1 MSSKLFLLLGLSI
14 TLAVCNDSV
23 NLGGPKMIPAKRGDT
38 RSWINTLQSGF
49 IEGSLKYSSHGKLD
63 CTQEGMKIS
72 RAFFNLV
79 MYRILPEEE
88 PDQDI
93 KKNAFLI
100 FGEVFRRCNYITSVE
115 GAIVSYLVRQGI
127 NAQIGTGWGQW
138 FGYAIIAIEM
148 LVNVIDDFIGL

>member
-1 MSSKLFLLLGLSI
+1 
-14 TLAVCNDSV
+14 
-23 NLGGPKMIPAKRGDT
+23 MIPAKRGDT

-115 GAIVSYLVRQGI
+115 GAIVSYLVR
-127 NAQIGTGWGQW
+127 
-138 FGYAIIAIEM
+138 
-148 LVNVIDDFIGL
+148 